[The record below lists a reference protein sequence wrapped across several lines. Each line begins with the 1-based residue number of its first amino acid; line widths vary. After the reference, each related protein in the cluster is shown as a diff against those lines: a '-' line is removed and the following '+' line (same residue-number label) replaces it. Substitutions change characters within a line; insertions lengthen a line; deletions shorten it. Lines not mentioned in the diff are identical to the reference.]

1 VTVYLGA
8 LLSGH
13 VGEAGKP
20 AEQQQMF
27 LAVKTRQLFERLSI
41 QFCGRPQRGAVLQFF
56 IE

>member
-8 LLSGH
+8 LLSRK
-13 VGEAGKP
+13 VREASKP

-41 QFCGRPQRGAVLQFF
+41 QFCGRPQ
-56 IE
+56 